1 MSLVTGWI
9 VTPIMPRCTLPCSI
23 SCVMT
28 FFAMFAGIA
37 KPMPMLP
44 PDGVRICELM
54 PISSPAGAD
63 QRAAGVAL
71 VDRGI
76 RLDEVLEAPS
86 PLRRRRAP
94 LGADDAHRHGLADA
108 ERVADR
114 EHDVADAHRV
124 GVAERQRLQ
133 VGAVDLQDRQI
144 ARLHREPTTL
154 ALKLRPSV
162 SSTFTC
168 SAPSTTW
175 WLVRM

>member
-9 VTPIMPRCTLPCSI
+9 VTPIMPRCTWPCSI

-71 VDRGI
+71 VDRRI
-76 RLDEVLEAPS
+76 RLDEVLEGGVAAGGVARPLALTMPIVTVWPTPSGLPTASTTSPTRTASESPSDSVCRLAPS
-86 PLRRRRAP
+86 IFRTARS
-94 LGADDAHRHGLADA
+94 LG
-108 ERVADR
+108 
-114 EHDVADAHRV
+114 
-124 GVAERQRLQ
+124 
-133 VGAVDLQDRQI
+133 
-144 ARLHREPTTL
+144 
-154 ALKLRPSV
+154 
-162 SSTFTC
+162 
-168 SAPSTTW
+168 
-175 WLVRM
+175 